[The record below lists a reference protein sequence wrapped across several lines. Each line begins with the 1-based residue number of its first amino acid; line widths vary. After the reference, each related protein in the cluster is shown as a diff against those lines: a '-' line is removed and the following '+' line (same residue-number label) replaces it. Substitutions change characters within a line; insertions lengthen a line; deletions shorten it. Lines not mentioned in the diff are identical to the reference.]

1 MTQSPAPAPVA
12 VDVPAANG
20 SGSAGQSEPSSP
32 AKKLFASVASLHLP
46 GGRRRTHAG
55 AADGTAT
62 PTHEHAQTPAL
73 ESSNPFDR
81 RDVPDEART
90 QAIVGATGA
99 EVKAEGCKVMLA
111 LDGTEAGDK
120 ALKWLLET
128 KVVAKGA
135 HVFIAS
141 VLPANVLSG
150 PWVSGPLSID
160 ARQQNVMLK
169 ALREEAVEKLQPY
182 KAQLRA
188 AGYAT
193 TTHVLHGD
201 PRQSLVRVAQYHEVD
216 LVVCGKR
223 TRKGLH
229 GLGAGVGATSTH
241 LTQHA
246 PCPVLTIK

>member
-1 MTQSPAPAPVA
+1 
-12 VDVPAANG
+12 VPAANG
-20 SGSAGQSEPSSP
+20 SGSAGHSEPSSP

-135 HVFIAS
+135 HVFSELAPRCAKRSHVSDLSSLPVAS

-216 LVVCGKR
+216 LVSC
-223 TRKGLH
+223 
-229 GLGAGVGATSTH
+229 A
-241 LTQHA
+241 A
-246 PCPVLTIK
+246 PPPGIS